1 VNGPDGFCRVV
12 IDVLT
17 LIQRAKKTGFC
28 GTGFF
33 AVNLFD
39 VNVLSVFRPGGEY
52 PRNVITDNDV
62 IPCAVIYIHVQP
74 QIIAAQRRSSIA
86 PQMVISTSTIFQCFT
101 ANRFVGI
108 T

>member
-1 VNGPDGFCRVV
+1 MVLMGFA
-12 IDVLT
+12 VLLLT
-17 LIQRAKKTGFC
+17 FKRQFNAPKKTGFC

-39 VNVLSVFRPGGEY
+39 VNLSSVFRPGGEY
-52 PRNVITDNDV
+52 PQKGITDNDV

-86 PQMVISTSTIFQCFT
+86 PQMAISTSTIFQCFT